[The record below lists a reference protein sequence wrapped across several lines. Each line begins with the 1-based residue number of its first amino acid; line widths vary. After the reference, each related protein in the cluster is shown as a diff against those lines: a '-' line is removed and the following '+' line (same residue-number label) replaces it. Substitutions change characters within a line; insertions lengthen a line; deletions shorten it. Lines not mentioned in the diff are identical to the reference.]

1 MLEIEQLYQMYK
13 EDVFR
18 YLVSLTHNPAL
29 SEDLLS
35 EIFVIAIRRIGTYRG
50 DASIKTWLFGI
61 ARNVWLQQL
70 RRQNKDID
78 SSALFEIYVT
88 DGIEQAFIDK
98 EIINRINE
106 LLGEKD
112 ERTKQI
118 IYMRAEGYAFAEI
131 GKKLGISENSARV
144 IEFRTKRWLKEKLLE
159 EGFG

>member
-35 EIFVIAIRRIGTYRG
+35 EIFVIAIRKIGTYRG
-50 DASIKTWLFGI
+50 DAPIKTWLFGI

-70 RRQNKDID
+70 RGKDKAIN
-78 SSALFEIYVT
+78 SSTLFEIYVA
-88 DGIEQAFIDK
+88 DGIEQALIDK
-98 EIINRINE
+98 EIIKRINE

-131 GKKLGISENSARV
+131 GKALDISENSARV
-144 IEFRTKRWLKEKLLE
+144 IEFRTKRWLREKLLE
-159 EGFG
+159 EGLG

>member
-18 YLVSLTHNPAL
+18 YLVSLTHNPVL

-35 EIFVIAIRRIGTYRG
+35 EIFVIAIRKLGTYRG

-118 IYMRAEGYAFAEI
+118 IYMRAKGYAFAEI
-131 GKKLGISENSARV
+131 GKTLGISENSARV

>member
-98 EIINRINE
+98 EIIKRINE

-144 IEFRTKRWLKEKLLE
+144 IEFRTKRWLEEKLLE

>member
-98 EIINRINE
+98 EIIKRINE

-118 IYMRAEGYAFAEI
+118 IYMRSEGYAFAEI

>member
-18 YLVSLTHNPAL
+18 YLVSLTHNPSL

-35 EIFVIAIRRIGTYRG
+35 EIFVIAIRKIGTYRG

-70 RRQNKDID
+70 RGKDKSIN
-78 SSALFEIYVT
+78 SSTLFEIYVT
-88 DGIEQAFIDK
+88 DGIEQALIDK
-98 EIINRINE
+98 EIIKRINE

-131 GKKLGISENSARV
+131 GKALDISESSARV
-144 IEFRTKRWLKEKLLE
+144 IEFRTKRWLREKLLE
-159 EGFG
+159 EGLG